1 MGVGYVGY
9 VEGRSYVW
17 KKELVELWVGQK
29 PIKRQWQLMKMI
41 WFLPNDLEIIWL
53 FIDNSICEVLM

>member
-29 PIKRQWQLMKMI
+29 PIKGNGSSWK
-41 WFLPNDLEIIWL
+41 WFDSYQMTLK
-53 FIDNSICEVLM
+53 